1 MLNTCIQLININF
14 LYVGVWF
21 WHCHFEKHLSWGME
35 AVFIVKNGGTAE
47 TSIRD
52 PPSYMPPCVVSL
64 NSRVQ
69 DFDAS
74 IGKQILE

>member
-1 MLNTCIQLININF
+1 M
-14 LYVGVWF
+14 YVGVWF
-21 WHCHFEKHLSWGME
+21 FHCHIEKHLIWGME

-52 PPSYMPPCVVSL
+52 PPSYMPPCEVPL

-69 DFDAS
+69 DFDAFTR
-74 IGKQILE
+74 KQILE